1 MLVRSEMILQVG
13 KDSDSS
19 KIHFIR
25 NSFSVDIFNGK
36 KLTRNLR
43 QIMRRVKVD
52 MATKCTSNL
61 VLRQRLIRTRNF
73 NLPPEHYS

>member
-1 MLVRSEMILQVG
+1 MIMQIG
-13 KDSDSS
+13 KDYDSS

-61 VLRQRLIRTRNF
+61 VLGQRFIRTRNF
-73 NLPPEHYS
+73 DLPPEYYS

>member
-1 MLVRSEMILQVG
+1 MILQVG
-13 KDSDSS
+13 KDSASS

-61 VLRQRLIRTRNF
+61 VLGQRLIRTRNF
-73 NLPPEHYS
+73 DLPPEYYS